1 MKNAT
6 YAVIGNPI
14 SHSQSPFIHAEF
26 ARQTGEHL
34 EYSRLQAP
42 LDGFEATVRTFMAE
56 GGRGLNVT
64 LPFKLEAA
72 QMCTQVSA
80 AARIANAVNT
90 MTFLENGEI
99 HGDNTDGIGLIRD
112 ITVNLDQELTDKNIL
127 VLGAGGAVRGVLQP
141 LLAQKPTS
149 LTLVNRTREKAE
161 ALSQIFANTG
171 TITVLDYADLAGK
184 SFDVIINGTTA
195 SLNDE
200 TPPLP
205 EGVFS
210 PNSLAYDMMYSAG
223 LTPFLR
229 LAQKE
234 RAGIL
239 ADGVGMLV
247 EQAAESFLIW
257 RGIRP
262 ETRAVMGKL
271 RELLA

>member
-1 MKNAT
+1 MTQAI
-6 YAVIGNPI
+6 YAVVGNPI
-14 SHSQSPFIHAEF
+14 AHSQSPFIHAEF
-26 ARQTGEHL
+26 ARQTGEHID
-34 EYSRLQAP
+34 YSRLQAP
-42 LDGFEATVRTFMAE
+42 LDGFAATVRAFIAE

-72 QMCTQVSA
+72 QMCTQVSD

-90 MTFLENGEI
+90 MSFRENGEI

-112 ITVNLDQELTDKNIL
+112 IKHNLEQDLQGKNIL

-141 LLAQKPTS
+141 LLQEKPAS
-149 LTLVNRTREKAE
+149 LTLVNRTRAKAE
-161 ALSQIFANTG
+161 ALANICATAG
-171 TITVLDYADLAGK
+171 GIDVQDYADLAGK
-184 SFDVIINGTTA
+184 RFDVIINGTTA

-205 EGVFS
+205 TGIFS
-210 PNSLAYDMMYSAG
+210 SSSLAYDMMYSAG